1 LTKGAVQKLKRDSQ
15 VAYWHDVFTL
25 KSWEEFL
32 KAGANVSGYPDR
44 RWKSVQNIGIGD
56 ILLCYMK
63 GKSCWFAALEVTS
76 KPYQDFRKR
85 IWSDDLY
92 PSRVG
97 VKVLVKLNPDRALN
111 ATQMLG
117 RLKIFEKV
125 RDKSIWG
132 VVLRGAPKKI
142 AGDDG
147 DIIISELRRLAA
159 STWPIEIKEA
169 RSPEPYAG
177 ERRHE
182 ELKRKIKEIG
192 EILGKYPA
200 VEFHAAPY
208 VYDVVWKDAE
218 GLPRPSHVFEVQ
230 DKGSVDLALAKL
242 QHARD
247 MWRPKLFLVVTGES
261 DRNKVDLL
269 LRPYLQGAFHGI
281 SKDTRVLT
289 GEVIDDLHGPFT
301 EHRDAVIEFV
311 ER

>member
-1 LTKGAVQKLKRDSQ
+1 

-63 GKSCWFAALEVTS
+63 GKSCWFAVLEVVS
-76 KPYQDFRKR
+76 KPYRDFRNR

-97 VKVLVKLNPDRALN
+97 VKVLIKLNPDRALN
-111 ATQMLG
+111 ATQMLR
-117 RLKIFEKV
+117 RLKMFEKV
-125 RDKSIWG
+125 RDKSGWG
-132 VVLRGAPKKI
+132 VVLKGAPRKI
-142 AGDDG
+142 ADEDG
-147 DIIISELRRLAA
+147 NIIINELKNLAA
-159 STWPIEIKEA
+159 TPQAIAIKEA
-169 RSPEPYAG
+169 RSSEPYTSQS
-177 ERRHE
+177 RHE
-182 ELKRKIKEIG
+182 ELKMKIREIG

-261 DRNKVDLL
+261 DRNKINLL

-281 SKDTRVLT
+281 SKDTKVLT
-289 GEVIDDLHGPFT
+289 GEVIDDLHRPFT

>member
-1 LTKGAVQKLKRDSQ
+1 MT
-15 VAYWHDVFTL
+15 YWHDVFTV
-25 KSWEEFL
+25 KSWAEFK
-32 KAGANVSGYPDR
+32 KAGSKSSGFPDR

-76 KPYQDFRKR
+76 KPYQDYKNR

-92 PSRVG
+92 PSRVD
-97 VKVLVKLNPDRALN
+97 VKVLMELNPDRALD
-111 ATQMLG
+111 ATRMLA

-132 VVLRGAPKKI
+132 VVLRGAPIKM
-142 AGDDG
+142 AGEDG
-147 DIIISELRRLAA
+147 DIIFSELSRLATSGRA
-159 STWPIEIKEA
+159 VEIKEA
-169 RSPEPYAG
+169 PPLEPYVG

-200 VEFHAAPY
+200 AEFHSAPY

-281 SKDTRVLT
+281 SRDTRVFT